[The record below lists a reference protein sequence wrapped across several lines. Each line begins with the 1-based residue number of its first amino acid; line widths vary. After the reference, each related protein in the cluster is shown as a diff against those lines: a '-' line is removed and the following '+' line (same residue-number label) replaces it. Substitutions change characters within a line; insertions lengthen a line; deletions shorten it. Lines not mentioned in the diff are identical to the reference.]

1 LGEQKISQTTN
12 SLKFS
17 QHQPPVTPKPLIPVN
32 NTNEH
37 KTLFTDKNTPI
48 NISRLL
54 YWLHGYNRKK
64 FKYIMEGFKFDFHV
78 RYKGTLSPKM
88 IGNLAS
94 AKAKPDI
101 VNKKIKKEL
110 ETKRFKRKLQV
121 PIE

>member
-1 LGEQKISQTTN
+1 
-12 SLKFS
+12 
-17 QHQPPVTPKPLIPVN
+17 
-32 NTNEH
+32 
-37 KTLFTDKNTPI
+37 
-48 NISRLL
+48 
-54 YWLHGYNRKK
+54 
-64 FKYIMEGFKFDFHV
+64 MEGFKFDFHV